1 MLLNRTAVV
10 KKGGKVMSFSAV
22 VVCGNG
28 KGVAAI
34 GKGKVRV
41 CLWVAARFPG
51 PQALV
56 ATPQ

>member
-1 MLLNRTAVV
+1 LLLNRTAVV

-41 CLWVAARFPG
+41 CLWVAARCSTG
-51 PQALV
+51 
-56 ATPQ
+56 